1 MEDIRFERLKKLRLE
16 IEQDKRKIEKAKA
29 SFEEKMAKQ
38 KEEFALK
45 LKKLQDNLKAKEIK
59 LKEEENQTVLGDVE
73 ATNIS
78 PEALAKLLDI
88 LKTGALDES
97 LKGLG
102 MRADELKPVKASAKK
117 MKGET
122 EINEKKND

>member
-16 IEQDKRKIEKAKA
+16 VEQDKKRIERVKA
-29 SFEEKMAKQ
+29 SFEEKIAKQ

-102 MRADELKPVKASAKK
+102 MRVDELKPVKASAKSK
-117 MKGET
+117 KGDTET
-122 EINEKKND
+122 NEKKND